1 MVISTITVFIS
12 ILHVVFEGNF
22 EPQRS
27 ALNFKDCYDKNSR
40 RVEQE
45 ATQQIILA
53 EFTQTTSNVP
63 SLPATPVYPVA
74 EQPPSYESITTIDR

>member
-27 ALNFKDCYDKNSR
+27 ALILDCHDKNSR